1 MVESI
6 WSTNRRA
13 EALNLR
19 APTFASAYQQWLV
32 EPRKQRLRFLMRFVL
47 LVVGLFLFRDLALF
61 GWGQTFLT
69 VALLRAAIAG
79 YTLWTLSQLRRV
91 SGDRAP
97 GQLDQIDLTWG
108 IAVAAFILA
117 QNFSHQS
124 IAHVGFDAVFVLLVY
139 LSSRPA
145 KIRHTLVAIFCVA
158 NVISAVARELP
169 LADIATLACVYIT
182 ASVVGHSVSKTLN
195 VLLRQRFAETFAA
208 RASDDPEVVAM
219 CAYCDRIRFPD
230 EGSEWLRPV
239 EYLATQLSQDVTHGI
254 CPGCAARAGF
264 ESANRP
270 EPSATARR
278 EDG

>member
-145 KIRHTLVAIFCVA
+145 KIKHTLVAIFCVA

-182 ASVVGHSVSKTLN
+182 TSVVGHSVSKTLN

-230 EGSEWLRPV
+230 EGREWLRPV